1 MSMRTYAF
9 EDYGLVL
16 TEETMKIICEKAC
29 EEPAEDESY
38 GMVLY
43 DMDICAC
50 AGNFTGEIFSV
61 LDTGSDDVYGSDNI
75 EDDSVYYVA
84 ARKYSTLFK
93 AAYEDIGE
101 MVTEFKEALGKY
113 LPDDFDY
120 RSNIKHI
127 IGTTWG

>member
-16 TEETMKIICEKAC
+16 TDEIMKTICEKAF
-29 EEPAEDESY
+29 EEPVEDENY
-38 GMVLY
+38 GMALY
-43 DMDICAC
+43 DEDICAC

-61 LDTGSDDVYGSDNI
+61 LDTGSDDVYGYDDI

-84 ARKYSTLFK
+84 ARKYSTLFN
-93 AAYEDIGE
+93 AAYKDMDE

-113 LPDDFDY
+113 LPADFDY

>member
-1 MSMRTYAF
+1 MSMKTYAF

-16 TEETMKIICEKAC
+16 TDEIMKTICEKAFK
-29 EEPAEDESY
+29 EPAEDESF
-38 GMVLY
+38 GMALY
-43 DMDICAC
+43 DADICSC

-61 LDTGSDDVYGSDNI
+61 LDTGSDNVYGSDDI

-84 ARKYSTLFK
+84 ARKYPTLFN
-93 AAYEDIGE
+93 AAYKDMDE

-113 LPDDFDY
+113 LPADFDY

>member
-16 TEETMKIICEKAC
+16 TEETMKTICEKVC

-43 DMDICAC
+43 DMDICSC
-50 AGNFTGEIFSV
+50 AGNFSGEAFPITDRGT
-61 LDTGSDDVYGSDNI
+61 DTYDGSEDF
-75 EDDSVYYVA
+75 EDDSVYYIPA
-84 ARKYSTLFK
+84 EKYSTLFE
-93 AAYEDIGE
+93 AAYKNMDE
-101 MVTEFKEALGKY
+101 MIAEFKENLGEY

-120 RSNIKHI
+120 RSNIRHI